1 MAKYNRPNG
10 KLFGSSATNIGVFGS
25 GQQNE
30 TPTTSTDPNTI
41 NNLGTHWED
50 GWNGAVVSQAPYTA
64 PYVEDMNAVNYVN
77 SYNSAYLLQRGIAE
91 YSATEEYQKDSL
103 CTYNGEIWMCKLDN
117 TVGQTPAEGTYWH
130 LQGEVPIMNDKEILV
145 GAVGGTPS
153 VVATDNQ
160 GDIEASSSGL
170 NIKANTIVNAD
181 INSSAAIAESKLSL
195 AYSTSSLN
203 STISGHISDTGNPH
217 SVTKAQ
223 VLSGDPI
230 VNADVDASA
239 AIEESKLDLDYAT
252 DTLNTNIGNV
262 STNLGNHTGDKNNP
276 HDTEISNLHDVT
288 ISTLQDGDVISY
300 DLLND
305 TWKNGQPAGGALSTL
320 SDATITSPTDKQLVQ
335 YDYANSKWVNSS
347 DVWDTLTANDV
358 AYVGATPQGHT
369 IDGSNNVTMLA
380 TDNKHQVLTAT
391 DGYNII
397 LPSTGIKAGEKFIF
411 DFSGSFSYFPTTSI
425 VFYVGATVFVY
436 CHTNFFRYKF
446 TALVDNPSTTTDWLF
461 EYELQKQPYSI
472 ASNRPFPYY
481 EDWMVEYT
489 TTTSGTVWSKTSS
502 TLFTIPNG
510 VYDVVLRVSI
520 VGGSWDGNNDWWFA
534 GTNTTTGRVLQ
545 GNDGQSICIT
555 MCKSMQTCTSASLP
569 LGGGSTNAYS
579 ALPTMMNALFSNT
592 KRSMNIG
599 GYFALRPSSSGHMEV
614 RIHQCYKLMAPVF
627 ASDIT

>member
-41 NNLGTHWED
+41 NNLGTHWEE

-145 GAVGGTPS
+145 GAVGGTPN

-181 INSSAAIAESKLSL
+181 VNSSAAIAESKLAL
-195 AYSTSSLN
+195 NYSTSSLN
-203 STISGHISDTGNPH
+203 STISGHIGDTANPH

-223 VLSGDPI
+223 VLSGNPI
-230 VNADVDASA
+230 VNADVDAAA

-262 STNLGNHTGDKNNP
+262 ANDLSTHTGDTNNP

-288 ISTLQDGDVISY
+288 ISSLQDGDVISY

-320 SDATITSPTDKQLVQ
+320 SDTTITTPIADKSLVQ
-335 YDYANSKWVNSS
+335 YNLNDTKWENSTE
-347 DVWDTLTANDV
+347 VWDTIEVNDIANINSATTDITLTASDKR
-358 AYVGATPQGHT
+358 YQ
-369 IDGSNNVTMLA
+369 IFS
-380 TDNKHQVLTAT
+380 TAT
-391 DGYNII
+391 DGFNITM
-397 LPSTGIKAGEKFIF
+397 PSTGIKAGETFYFKWTQ
-411 DFSGSFSYFPTTSI
+411 DFETTI
-425 VFYVGATVFVY
+425 TNPFVFYSSNNTVIVKNRTKCFI
-436 CHTNFFRYKF
+436 YKL
-446 TALVDNPSTTTDWLF
+446 TALVNNPTSGTDWLF
-461 EYELQKQPYSI
+461 SYEIWYNKEIHATNNTPISLTANSLVNSRGYGSTFITIPYGYWELDMSCVTRYTNPVY
-472 ASNRPFPYY
+472 SY
-481 EDWMVEYT
+481 EHTVSLC
-489 TTTSGTVWSKTSS
+489 TSGNVEVTSVSGEKIGWGIGTGGYWLMGLGNATKCPWSKTVLVKINGIYSLKMFYQFYSS
-502 TLFTIPNG
+502 TT
-510 VYDVVLRVSI
+510 
-520 VGGSWDGNNDWWFA
+520 
-534 GTNTTTGRVLQ
+534 
-545 GNDGQSICIT
+545 QSDYLYTHI
-555 MCKSMQTCTSASLP
+555 AARL
-569 LGGGSTNAYS
+569 
-579 ALPTMMNALFSNT
+579 
-592 KRSMNIG
+592 
-599 GYFALRPSSSGHMEV
+599 V
-614 RIHQCYKLMAPVF
+614 APY
-627 ASDIT
+627 TE

>member
-30 TPTTSTDPNTI
+30 TPTTSTDPNAI
-41 NNLGTHWED
+41 NTLGTHWEE

-145 GAVGGTPS
+145 GAVGGTPT
-153 VVATDNQ
+153 VVATNNQ

-170 NIKANTIVNAD
+170 NIKANIIVNAD
-181 INSSAAIAESKLSL
+181 INSSAAIAESKLAL

-203 STISGHISDTGNPH
+203 STISGHISDTANPH
-217 SVTKAQ
+217 SVTKSQ

-230 VNADVDASA
+230 VNADVDAAA
-239 AIEESKLDLDYAT
+239 AIAESKLALDYST
-252 DTLNTNIGNV
+252 SSLNTNIGNV
-262 STNLGNHTGDKNNP
+262 STALGNHTGDKNNP

-320 SDATITSPTDKQLVQ
+320 SDTTISSPTDKQLVQ

-347 DVWDTLTANDV
+347 DVWDTIEVNDV
-358 AYVGATPQGHT
+358 ANINNAVT
-369 IDGSNNVTMLA
+369 NVTLS
-380 TDNKHQVLTAT
+380 TSDNRYQIFTSTTGFDVE
-391 DGYNII
+391 
-397 LPSTGIKAGEKFIF
+397 LPSSGIKAGEKFIF
-411 DFSGSFSYFPTTSI
+411 SFPRTVDYFSTPYSFSCGGTNICYSHNGYFTYVLIAETDNPTSSDYRIETYPTRLLVKTGYFSHVMTATNNTRVYDPSSVLFTLGKGIYDVTFQWAIDKGNARPGDTNSWASYVKCNNNLLYEEGTYNYIGASYVTTAPFTKFNSQITVNGTNYGSRYLPSVNVRAITSLSSTTNDIKVEVSLYNVSGS
-425 VFYVGATVFVY
+425 
-436 CHTNFFRYKF
+436 
-446 TALVDNPSTTTDWLF
+446 
-461 EYELQKQPYSI
+461 
-472 ASNRPFPYY
+472 
-481 EDWMVEYT
+481 
-489 TTTSGTVWSKTSS
+489 
-502 TLFTIPNG
+502 
-510 VYDVVLRVSI
+510 
-520 VGGSWDGNNDWWFA
+520 
-534 GTNTTTGRVLQ
+534 
-545 GNDGQSICIT
+545 NDGVTNSVFTTFDLVAPIIT
-555 MCKSMQTCTSASLP
+555 A
-569 LGGGSTNAYS
+569 
-579 ALPTMMNALFSNT
+579 
-592 KRSMNIG
+592 
-599 GYFALRPSSSGHMEV
+599 
-614 RIHQCYKLMAPVF
+614 
-627 ASDIT
+627 